1 MLKPL
6 AEGGSEHAARAHA
19 RLNFWG
25 LILGPAVGAVVSAVA
40 FLWVNTSKEHFERQ
54 KAQLN
59 QEIRVLKETSPSPL
73 PVSESTPTEA
83 EREATRLRKDL
94 KESQA
99 DAEASRKRATQ
110 LEGEVRTLKE
120 EKEAKA

>member
-6 AEGGSEHAARAHA
+6 AEGGSEQAARSHA

-25 LILGPAVGAVVSAVA
+25 LILGPAVGAVITAA
-40 FLWVNTSKEHFERQ
+40 ALLWVSVLK
-54 KAQLN
+54 

-83 EREATRLRKDL
+83 EREVTRLRKNL
-94 KESQA
+94 KDSQA

-120 EKEAKA
+120 EKEAKARNGTASSPQ